1 MENKSSKQPSKK
13 PFRLDNFIAVITVIA
28 IAAFGVMVYADYNG
42 YNLSAFLKNIKINV
56 LQQETT
62 ATSTAAPSAT
72 SATSAT
78 AVSKQEGTS
87 TAAAAQ
93 AETLDKKYTVC
104 IDPAL
109 GGSDSG
115 ASANGL
121 KEKDVTLAVALK
133 LKSELEQRGVKVVLT
148 RDSDKTVTNEAR
160 VAACDKA
167 QSDLLVSLRLNS
179 AQNITVSGFELWVSN
194 KKPANSV
201 SAAEAIGKSMSTIS
215 GIRTR
220 GVKYGT
226 VTNADENYYVNSRS
240 KCASLV
246 IQLGF
251 ISNKE
256 DASLLKNND
265 SEVASKIAQGIV
277 TYFKEKK

>member
-62 ATSTAAPSAT
+62 AASTAAT

-87 TAAAAQ
+87 TAVAAQ
-93 AETLDKKYTVC
+93 AETHDKKYTVC

>member
-1 MENKSSKQPSKK
+1 MKNKSSKQPSKK
-13 PFRLDNFIAVITVIA
+13 PFRLDNFIAVITLIA

-62 ATSTAAPSAT
+62 AASTAATP
-72 SATSAT
+72 AT
-78 AVSKQEGTS
+78 AVSRQEVTS

-93 AETLDKKYTVC
+93 AETLDKNYTVC

-109 GGSDSG
+109 GGNDSG

-121 KEKDVTLAVALK
+121 TEKDVTLAVALK

-201 SAAEAIGKSMSTIS
+201 SAAEAIGKSMSTIT
-215 GIRTR
+215 GIRNR

-226 VTNADENYYVNSRS
+226 VTNADENYYVNSKS

>member
-1 MENKSSKQPSKK
+1 MKNRNSKQPSKK
-13 PFRLDNFIAVITVIA
+13 PFRLDNFIAVITLLA
-28 IAAFGVMVYADYNG
+28 IAAFGLMVYADYNG
-42 YNLSAFLKNIKINV
+42 YDLSAFLKNNKINNIP
-56 LQQETT
+56 QQETSAASTT
-62 ATSTAAPSAT
+62 AAVKSRQENTSTSAIT
-72 SATSAT
+72 
-78 AVSKQEGTS
+78 
-87 TAAAAQ
+87 Q
-93 AETLDKKYTVC
+93 AETLGRSYTVC

-121 KEKDVTLAVALK
+121 TEKNVTLAVALK
-133 LKSELEQRGVKVVLT
+133 LKSELEQRGIKVVLT
-148 RDSDKTVTNEAR
+148 RDSDKTVANEAR
-160 VAACDKA
+160 VSVCDKS

-179 AQNITVSGFELWVSN
+179 AQNTAVSGFELWVNN

-201 SAAEAIGKSMSTIS
+201 SAADAIGKSMSTIT
-215 GIRTR
+215 GIRNR

>member
-1 MENKSSKQPSKK
+1 MKNRNSKQPSKK
-13 PFRLDNFIAVITVIA
+13 PFRLDNFIAVITLLA
-28 IAAFGVMVYADYNG
+28 IAAFGLMVYADYNG
-42 YNLSAFLKNIKINV
+42 YDLSAFLKNNKINNIP
-56 LQQETT
+56 QQKTSAASTSAAVKSRQES
-62 ATSTAAPSAT
+62 TSTSAVT
-72 SATSAT
+72 
-78 AVSKQEGTS
+78 
-87 TAAAAQ
+87 Q
-93 AETLDKKYTVC
+93 AETLGRSYTVC

-121 KEKDVTLAVALK
+121 TEKNVTLAVALK
-133 LKSELEQRGVKVVLT
+133 LKSELEQRGIKVVLT
-148 RDSDKTVTNEAR
+148 RDSDKTVANEAR
-160 VAACDKA
+160 VSVCDKS

-179 AQNITVSGFELWVSN
+179 AQNTAVSGFELWVNN

-201 SAAEAIGKSMSTIS
+201 SAADAIGKSMSTII
-215 GIRTR
+215 GIRNR

-226 VTNADENYYVNSRS
+226 VTNADENYYVNSKS

>member
-62 ATSTAAPSAT
+62 AASTA
-72 SATSAT
+72 ATSAT
-78 AVSKQEGTS
+78 AVSRQEVTS

-201 SAAEAIGKSMSTIS
+201 SAAEAIGKSMSTIF

>member
-62 ATSTAAPSAT
+62 AASTAAT

>member
-1 MENKSSKQPSKK
+1 MKNRNSKQPSKK
-13 PFRLDNFIAVITVIA
+13 PFRLDNFIAVITLLA
-28 IAAFGVMVYADYNG
+28 IAAFGLMVYADYNG
-42 YNLSAFLKNIKINV
+42 YDLSAFLKNNKINNIP
-56 LQQETT
+56 QQET
-62 ATSTAAPSAT
+62 SAAST
-72 SATSAT
+72 SATVKSR
-78 AVSKQEGTS
+78 QENTS
-87 TAAAAQ
+87 TSAVTQ
-93 AETLDKKYTVC
+93 AETLGRSYTVC

-121 KEKDVTLAVALK
+121 TEKNVTLAVALK
-133 LKSELEQRGVKVVLT
+133 LKSELEQRGIKVVLT
-148 RDSDKTVTNEAR
+148 RDSDKTVANEAR
-160 VAACDKA
+160 VSVCDKS

-179 AQNITVSGFELWVSN
+179 AQNTAVSGFELWVNN

-201 SAAEAIGKSMSTIS
+201 SAADAIGKSMSTIT
-215 GIRTR
+215 GIRNR

>member
-62 ATSTAAPSAT
+62 ATSTAAT

-87 TAAAAQ
+87 TAVAAQ

>member
-62 ATSTAAPSAT
+62 AASTAAT

-201 SAAEAIGKSMSTIS
+201 SAAEAIGKSMSTIF

>member
-1 MENKSSKQPSKK
+1 MKNKSSKQPSKK

-42 YNLSAFLKNIKINV
+42 YDLSAFLKNIKINV
-56 LQQETT
+56 SQQETT
-62 ATSTAAPSAT
+62 AASTAATA
-72 SATSAT
+72 AT
-78 AVSKQEGTS
+78 AVSRQEGTS
-87 TAAAAQ
+87 TAAATQ
-93 AETLDKKYTVC
+93 AETLDKNYTVC

-121 KEKDVTLAVALK
+121 TEKDVTLAVALK

-179 AQNITVSGFELWVSN
+179 AQNTTVSGFELWVSN

-201 SAAEAIGKSMSTIS
+201 SAAEAIGKSMSTIT
-215 GIRTR
+215 GIRNR

-226 VTNADENYYVNSRS
+226 VTNADENYYVNSKS

-277 TYFKEKK
+277 AYFKEKK

>member
-1 MENKSSKQPSKK
+1 MKNKSSKQPSKK
-13 PFRLDNFIAVITVIA
+13 PFRLDNFIAVITLIA

-62 ATSTAAPSAT
+62 AASTAATP
-72 SATSAT
+72 AT
-78 AVSKQEGTS
+78 AVSRQEVTS

-93 AETLDKKYTVC
+93 AETLDKNYTVC

-109 GGSDSG
+109 GGNDSG

-121 KEKDVTLAVALK
+121 TEKDVTLAVALK

-160 VAACDKA
+160 VAACNKA

-179 AQNITVSGFELWVSN
+179 AQNITVRGFELWVSN

-201 SAAEAIGKSMSTIS
+201 SAAEAIGKSMSTIT
-215 GIRTR
+215 GIRNR

-226 VTNADENYYVNSRS
+226 VTNADENYYVNSKS

>member
-62 ATSTAAPSAT
+62 AASTA
-72 SATSAT
+72 ATSAT
-78 AVSKQEGTS
+78 AVSKQEGKS

>member
-56 LQQETT
+56 LQQETI
-62 ATSTAAPSAT
+62 AASTA
-72 SATSAT
+72 ATSAT
-78 AVSKQEGTS
+78 AVSKQEGKS
-87 TAAAAQ
+87 TAAAVQ

-121 KEKDVTLAVALK
+121 KEKDVTLSVALK

>member
-1 MENKSSKQPSKK
+1 MKNKISKQPSKK
-13 PFRLDNFIAVITVIA
+13 PFRLDNFIAVITVLA

-42 YNLSAFLKNIKINV
+42 YDLSAFLKNIKINV
-56 LQQETT
+56 SQQETT
-62 ATSTAAPSAT
+62 AASTAAA
-72 SATSAT
+72 SAT
-78 AVSKQEGTS
+78 AVSRQESTS
-87 TAAAAQ
+87 TAAATQ
-93 AETLDKKYTVC
+93 SETLDKNYTVC

-121 KEKDVTLAVALK
+121 TEKDVTLAVALK

-179 AQNITVSGFELWVSN
+179 AQNTTVSGFELWVSN

-201 SAAEAIGKSMSTIS
+201 SVAEAIGKSMSTIT
-215 GIRTR
+215 GIRNR

-226 VTNADENYYVNSRS
+226 VTNADENYYVNSES

>member
-62 ATSTAAPSAT
+62 AASTA
-72 SATSAT
+72 ATSAT
-78 AVSKQEGTS
+78 AVSKQEGKS
-87 TAAAAQ
+87 TAAAVQ

>member
-56 LQQETT
+56 LQQETI
-62 ATSTAAPSAT
+62 AASTA
-72 SATSAT
+72 ATSAT
-78 AVSKQEGTS
+78 AVSKQEGKS
-87 TAAAAQ
+87 TAAAVQ

>member
-1 MENKSSKQPSKK
+1 MKNRNSKQPSKK
-13 PFRLDNFIAVITVIA
+13 PFRLDNFIAVITLLA
-28 IAAFGVMVYADYNG
+28 IAAFGLMVYADYNG
-42 YNLSAFLKNIKINV
+42 YDLSAFLKNNKINNIP
-56 LQQETT
+56 QQETSAAST
-62 ATSTAAPSAT
+62 SAAVKSRQESTSTSAVT
-72 SATSAT
+72 
-78 AVSKQEGTS
+78 
-87 TAAAAQ
+87 Q
-93 AETLDKKYTVC
+93 AETLGRSYTVC

-121 KEKDVTLAVALK
+121 TEKNVTLAVALK
-133 LKSELEQRGVKVVLT
+133 LKSELEQRGIKVVLT
-148 RDSDKTVTNEAR
+148 RDSDKTVANEAR
-160 VAACDKA
+160 VSVCDKS

-179 AQNITVSGFELWVSN
+179 AQNTAVSGFELWVNN

-201 SAAEAIGKSMSTIS
+201 SAADAIGKSMSTII
-215 GIRTR
+215 GIRNR

-226 VTNADENYYVNSRS
+226 VTNADENYYVNSKS

>member
-1 MENKSSKQPSKK
+1 MKNKSSKQPSKK

-62 ATSTAAPSAT
+62 AASTAATPA
-72 SATSAT
+72 A
-78 AVSKQEGTS
+78 AVSRQEVTS

-93 AETLDKKYTVC
+93 AETLDKNYTVC

-121 KEKDVTLAVALK
+121 TEKDVTLAVALK

-201 SAAEAIGKSMSTIS
+201 SAAEAIGKSMSTIT
-215 GIRTR
+215 GIRNR

-226 VTNADENYYVNSRS
+226 VTNADENYYVNSKS

>member
-62 ATSTAAPSAT
+62 AASTA
-72 SATSAT
+72 ATSAT

-201 SAAEAIGKSMSTIS
+201 SAAEDIGKSMSTIS

>member
-1 MENKSSKQPSKK
+1 MKNKSSKQPSKK

-42 YNLSAFLKNIKINV
+42 YDLSAFLKNIKINV
-56 LQQETT
+56 SQQETT
-62 ATSTAAPSAT
+62 AASTA
-72 SATSAT
+72 ATSAT

-93 AETLDKKYTVC
+93 VETLDKNYTVC

-121 KEKDVTLAVALK
+121 TEKDVTLAVALK

-179 AQNITVSGFELWVSN
+179 AQNTTVSGFELWVSN

-201 SAAEAIGKSMSTIS
+201 SAAEALGKSMSTIT
-215 GIRTR
+215 GIRNR

-226 VTNADENYYVNSRS
+226 VTNADENYYVNSKS

>member
-62 ATSTAAPSAT
+62 AASTAAT

-215 GIRTR
+215 GIRAR

>member
-62 ATSTAAPSAT
+62 AASTA
-72 SATSAT
+72 ATSAT

-201 SAAEAIGKSMSTIS
+201 SAAEDIGKSMSTIT
-215 GIRTR
+215 GIRNR

>member
-62 ATSTAAPSAT
+62 AASTAAT

-201 SAAEAIGKSMSTIS
+201 SAAEDIGKSMSTIS

>member
-1 MENKSSKQPSKK
+1 MKNKSSKQPSKK

-62 ATSTAAPSAT
+62 AASTA
-72 SATSAT
+72 ATSAT
-78 AVSKQEGTS
+78 AVSRQEVTS

-121 KEKDVTLAVALK
+121 TEKDVTLAVALK

-179 AQNITVSGFELWVSN
+179 AQNITVRGFELWVSN

-201 SAAEAIGKSMSTIS
+201 SAAEAIGKSMSTII
-215 GIRTR
+215 GIRNR

-226 VTNADENYYVNSRS
+226 VTNADENYYVNSKS

>member
-62 ATSTAAPSAT
+62 AASTAAT

-201 SAAEAIGKSMSTIS
+201 SAAEAIGKSMSTIT
-215 GIRTR
+215 GIRNR

-226 VTNADENYYVNSRS
+226 VTNADENYYVNSKS

>member
-62 ATSTAAPSAT
+62 AASTA
-72 SATSAT
+72 ATSAT

>member
-1 MENKSSKQPSKK
+1 MKNRNSKQPSKK
-13 PFRLDNFIAVITVIA
+13 PFRLDNFIAVITLLA
-28 IAAFGVMVYADYNG
+28 IAAFGLMVYADYNG
-42 YNLSAFLKNIKINV
+42 YDLSAFLKNNKINNIP
-56 LQQETT
+56 QQETSAAST
-62 ATSTAAPSAT
+62 SAAVKSRQENTSTSAVT
-72 SATSAT
+72 
-78 AVSKQEGTS
+78 
-87 TAAAAQ
+87 Q
-93 AETLDKKYTVC
+93 AETLGRSYTVC

-121 KEKDVTLAVALK
+121 TEKNVTLAVALK
-133 LKSELEQRGVKVVLT
+133 LKSELEQRGIKVVLT
-148 RDSDKTVTNEAR
+148 RDSDKTVANEAR
-160 VAACDKA
+160 VSVCDKS

-179 AQNITVSGFELWVSN
+179 AQNTAVSGFELWVNN

-201 SAAEAIGKSMSTIS
+201 SAADAIGKSMSTIT
-215 GIRTR
+215 GIRNR

>member
-1 MENKSSKQPSKK
+1 MKNRNSKQPSKK
-13 PFRLDNFIAVITVIA
+13 PFRLDNFIAVITLLA
-28 IAAFGVMVYADYNG
+28 IAAFGLMVYADYNG
-42 YNLSAFLKNIKINV
+42 YYLSAFLKNNKINNIP
-56 LQQETT
+56 QQETST
-62 ATSTAAPSAT
+62 ASTSAAVKSRQESTSTSAVT
-72 SATSAT
+72 
-78 AVSKQEGTS
+78 
-87 TAAAAQ
+87 Q
-93 AETLDKKYTVC
+93 AETLGRSYTVC

-121 KEKDVTLAVALK
+121 TEKNVTLAVALK
-133 LKSELEQRGVKVVLT
+133 LKSELEQRGIKVVLT
-148 RDSDKTVTNEAR
+148 RDSDKTVANEAR
-160 VAACDKA
+160 VSVCDKS
-167 QSDLLVSLRLNS
+167 QSDMLVSLRLNS
-179 AQNITVSGFELWVSN
+179 AQNTAVSGFELWVNN

-201 SAAEAIGKSMSTIS
+201 SAADAIGKSMSTIT
-215 GIRTR
+215 GIRNR

>member
-1 MENKSSKQPSKK
+1 MKNRNSKQPSKK
-13 PFRLDNFIAVITVIA
+13 PFRLDNFIAVITLLA
-28 IAAFGVMVYADYNG
+28 IAAFGLMVYADYNG
-42 YNLSAFLKNIKINV
+42 YDLSAFLKNNKINNIP
-56 LQQETT
+56 QQETSAAST
-62 ATSTAAPSAT
+62 SAAVKSRQESTSTSAVT
-72 SATSAT
+72 
-78 AVSKQEGTS
+78 
-87 TAAAAQ
+87 Q
-93 AETLDKKYTVC
+93 AETLGRSYTVC

-115 ASANGL
+115 ANANGL
-121 KEKDVTLAVALK
+121 TEKNVTLAVALK
-133 LKSELEQRGVKVVLT
+133 LKSELEQRGIKVVLT
-148 RDSDKTVTNEAR
+148 RDSDKTVANEAR
-160 VAACDKA
+160 VSVCDKS

-179 AQNITVSGFELWVSN
+179 AQNTAVSGFELWVNN

-201 SAAEAIGKSMSTIS
+201 SAADAIGKSMSTII
-215 GIRTR
+215 GIRNR

-226 VTNADENYYVNSRS
+226 VTNADENYYVNSKS

>member
-1 MENKSSKQPSKK
+1 MKNKISKQPSKK
-13 PFRLDNFIAVITVIA
+13 PFRLDNFIAVITVLA

-42 YNLSAFLKNIKINV
+42 YDLSAFLKNIKINV
-56 LQQETT
+56 SQQETT
-62 ATSTAAPSAT
+62 AASTAAA
-72 SATSAT
+72 SAT
-78 AVSKQEGTS
+78 AVSRQESTS
-87 TAAAAQ
+87 TAAATQ
-93 AETLDKKYTVC
+93 SETLDKNYTVC

-121 KEKDVTLAVALK
+121 TEKDVTLAVALK

-179 AQNITVSGFELWVSN
+179 AQNTTVSGFELWVSN

-201 SAAEAIGKSMSTIS
+201 SVAEAIGKSMSTIT
-215 GIRTR
+215 GIRNR

-226 VTNADENYYVNSRS
+226 VTNADENYYVNSKS

>member
-1 MENKSSKQPSKK
+1 MKNRNSKQPSKK
-13 PFRLDNFIAVITVIA
+13 PFRLDNFIAVITLLA
-28 IAAFGVMVYADYNG
+28 IAAFGLMVYADYNG
-42 YNLSAFLKNIKINV
+42 YDLSAFLKNNKIHNIP
-56 LQQETT
+56 QQETSAAST
-62 ATSTAAPSAT
+62 SAAVKSRQENTSTSAVT
-72 SATSAT
+72 
-78 AVSKQEGTS
+78 
-87 TAAAAQ
+87 Q
-93 AETLDKKYTVC
+93 AETLGRSYTVC
-104 IDPAL
+104 IDPAF
-109 GGSDSG
+109 GGSNSG

-121 KEKDVTLAVALK
+121 TEKNVTLAVALK
-133 LKSELEQRGVKVVLT
+133 LKSELEQRGIKVVLT
-148 RDSDKTVTNEAR
+148 RDSDKTVANEAR
-160 VAACDKA
+160 VSVCDKS

-179 AQNITVSGFELWVSN
+179 AQNTAVSGFELWVNN

-201 SAAEAIGKSMSTIS
+201 SAADAIGKSMSTIT
-215 GIRTR
+215 GIRNR

>member
-62 ATSTAAPSAT
+62 ATSTAAT

>member
-1 MENKSSKQPSKK
+1 MKNKSSKQPSKK

-42 YNLSAFLKNIKINV
+42 YDLSAFLKNIKINV
-56 LQQETT
+56 SQQETT
-62 ATSTAAPSAT
+62 AASTAAT
-72 SATSAT
+72 SAA
-78 AVSKQEGTS
+78 AVSRQEGTS
-87 TAAAAQ
+87 TAAAAK
-93 AETLDKKYTVC
+93 AETLGKNYTVC

-115 ASANGL
+115 AGANGL
-121 KEKDVTLAVALK
+121 TEKDVTLAVALK
-133 LKSELEQRGVKVVLT
+133 LKSELEQRGIKVVLT

-179 AQNITVSGFELWVSN
+179 AQNTTVSGFELWVSN

-201 SAAEAIGKSMSTIS
+201 SAAEAIGKSMSTIT
-215 GIRTR
+215 GIRNR
-220 GVKYGT
+220 GIKYGT
-226 VTNADENYYVNSRS
+226 VTNADENYYVNSKS